1 MRLMCCGG
9 VGSSVLQLNTLSG
22 SNISGSSGVGSYHLL
37 LPTSAAG
44 AATGLTADPS
54 AGTTAAVVLT
64 ATNTATGTSGTI
76 SAATR
81 ASLIHTLTL

>member
-1 MRLMCCGG
+1 MCRGG
-9 VGSSVLQLNTLSG
+9 NGSSVLQVNPLSG
-22 SNISGSSGVGSYHLL
+22 SNSSGVGSYHLL

-44 AATGLTADPS
+44 AATATGLTAVHPS
-54 AGTTAAVVLT
+54 TGTTGAVVLST
-64 ATNTATGTSGTI
+64 TGTSGTI